1 MTEPTRDPKSA
12 KPVAKG
18 WLCLVANLPIE
29 DPGARMRALRTLE
42 SLGAAV
48 MRDGVF
54 LLPETP
60 ANRQALE
67 GLADYVRKNAGY
79 AYVMLVTPLNG
90 AQQETFR
97 CLFDRSAR
105 YEELIRTIESLK
117 IGYGVADPSAIARVL
132 HKQRRELE
140 TIAALDYFPSASRE
154 RANAALLE
162 AETAVRKLL
171 FPEQAAAGMA
181 ADEPMLRRVWAT
193 RHPLW
198 ADRLACAWL
207 IRRFIDPEATM
218 VWLDKGRD
226 CPPGALGFG
235 FEGAHFGNSGS
246 RVTYEEMLERLS
258 LAKNPALAKIGSIV
272 HYLEVRGTP
281 VPEAAGVQTLLQG
294 AAARC
299 AGSDDQLLRE
309 TEKTFDLLFEAYEET
324 ANR

>member
-1 MTEPTRDPKSA
+1 MPE
-12 KPVAKG
+12 AKG

-42 SLGAAV
+42 SLGAAII
-48 MRDGVF
+48 RDGVF

-60 ANRQALE
+60 ANRQAIE
-67 GLADYVRKNAGY
+67 GLADYVRKNSGY
-79 AYVMLVTPLNG
+79 AYVLLVTPLNN

-97 CLFDRSAR
+97 HLFDRTAR

-117 IGYGVADPSAIARVL
+117 VGYGVADPSAISRVL

-140 TIAALDYFPSASRE
+140 TIAALDYFPNASRE
-154 RANAALLE
+154 RANAALLD
-162 AETAVRKLL
+162 AEKAVRRLL
-171 FPEQAAAGMA
+171 FPAQAAAGMSA
-181 ADEPMLRRVWAT
+181 NEPMLRRVWAT

-207 IRRFIDPEATM
+207 IRRFIDPEATL

-226 CPPGALGFG
+226 CPPGALSFG

-246 RVTYEEMLERLS
+246 RVTYEEMLARLS
-258 LAKNPALAKIGSIV
+258 LARNSALAKIGNIV
-272 HYLEVRGTP
+272 HFLEVRGTP

-294 AAARC
+294 SVARC
-299 AGSDDQLLRE
+299 ANDDELLRE
-309 TEKTFDLLFEAYEET
+309 TEKTFDLLYEAYEET
-324 ANR
+324 GMR

>member
-1 MTEPTRDPKSA
+1 MSAPSRDPKSNT
-12 KPVAKG
+12 PQVTG

-42 SLGAAV
+42 SLGAAII
-48 MRDGVF
+48 RDGVF

-60 ANRQALE
+60 ANRQAIE
-67 GLADYVRKNAGY
+67 GLAEYVRKNSGY
-79 AYVMLVTPLNG
+79 AYVMLVTPLDR

-97 CLFDRSAR
+97 RLFDRTAR
-105 YEELIRTIESLK
+105 YEELIRTIESLRV
-117 IGYGVADPSAIARVL
+117 GFGVADPSAISRVL

-154 RANAALLE
+154 RANAALLD
-162 AETAVRKLL
+162 AETAVRSLL
-171 FPEQAAAGMA
+171 FPVQAAADMSA
-181 ADEPMLRRVWAT
+181 NEPMLGRAWAT

-207 IRRFIDPEATM
+207 IRRFIDPEATL
-218 VWLDKGRD
+218 VWLDKGQD

-246 RVTYEEMLERLS
+246 RVTYEEMLARMS
-258 LAKNPALAKIGSIV
+258 LARNSALAKIGNIV
-272 HYLEVRGTP
+272 HFLEVRGTP

-294 AAARC
+294 SVARC
-299 AGSDDQLLRE
+299 ANNDELMRE
-309 TEKTFDLLFEAYEET
+309 TEKTFDLLYEAYEDT
-324 ANR
+324 GRR